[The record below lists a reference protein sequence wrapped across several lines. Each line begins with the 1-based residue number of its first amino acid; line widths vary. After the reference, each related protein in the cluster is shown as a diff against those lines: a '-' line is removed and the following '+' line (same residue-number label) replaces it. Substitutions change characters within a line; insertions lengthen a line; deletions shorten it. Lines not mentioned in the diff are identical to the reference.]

1 MCTCASENRYK
12 LTVVGSGNW
21 EAVSSSGVSMVPS
34 SLEESVSSGNMGGGS
49 GFRIQKGNH
58 TSALAPNSVKAIS
71 QLCWLMMYG
80 VTTNAR
86 AAPIYD
92 AAVTSPTCSQH
103 EPHNHLSQQLAALF
117 AWNEGAD
124 TLHGVC
130 LALLRVSLC

>member
-1 MCTCASENRYK
+1 
-12 LTVVGSGNW
+12 
-21 EAVSSSGVSMVPS
+21 
-34 SLEESVSSGNMGGGS
+34 
-49 GFRIQKGNH
+49 
-58 TSALAPNSVKAIS
+58 
-71 QLCWLMMYG
+71 MMYG

-130 LALLRVSLC
+130 LALLRVSYCFTSCRRCARKQATRIVGLPKLNGSQEARGGQ